1 MAVRRAPLSRILENL
16 RIFLRYVALC
26 VGAGSLAMVATTAT
40 IVACGLAGPRQKAG
54 NEGLAAALRG
64 DAAAPSEGGVGHAS
78 DVFGVAMK
86 QRKTGSAE
94 ERKSPGDEHA

>member
-16 RIFLRYVALC
+16 RIFLRYVALG

-86 QRKTGSAE
+86 QRKTGINDKVTTARSS
-94 ERKSPGDEHA
+94 K